1 MIDNENQMKILQHME
16 IMWNSSFGVHM
27 ENFIGTLSRPVFHG
41 LSVAAAAHRSR
52 VELRQTLY
60 DLPADPK
67 IFTS

>member
-1 MIDNENQMKILQHME
+1 MVKKNQKTDIQWHME